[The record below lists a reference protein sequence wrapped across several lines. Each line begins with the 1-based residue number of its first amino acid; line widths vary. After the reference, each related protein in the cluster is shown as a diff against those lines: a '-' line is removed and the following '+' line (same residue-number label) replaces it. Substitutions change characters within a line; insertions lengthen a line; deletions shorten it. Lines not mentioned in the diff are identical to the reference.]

1 MCVFAFGFWPPHD
14 YACHRPKLQASS
26 SAREAQ
32 ERSTNSRKTADR
44 EKCELQYAAAKKAR
58 AERGVGSMGLPDD
71 VLAEVVLMSCPQ
83 SAGRLRSSSVE
94 LKTTVDANSAALW
107 NQLTATRFPA
117 AVAVARL
124 CASPPHTA
132 EDFIALYRRSLTPS
146 VDAPPVLP
154 ASKTSLDDY
163 IFRHGV
169 SM

>member
-1 MCVFAFGFWPPHD
+1 MLTIVKCFE
-14 YACHRPKLQASS
+14 RITN
-26 SAREAQ
+26 ARKA
-32 ERSTNSRKTADR
+32 ADR
-44 EKCELQYAAAKKAR
+44 EKRELQYAVTKKAR

-71 VLAEVVLMSCPQ
+71 VMAEVVLMSCPQ

-163 IFRHGV
+163 IFRHGGF
-169 SM
+169 M